1 MSLRTFFR
9 PTPWTVS
16 ISIVLT
22 LLAAVVLYVTLICA
36 LNGSSGCQTP
46 LAIQLLMIVA
56 MWPAIIVFRLL
67 YGVID
72 GGLIGITAVLLSG
85 LWIYTVVCAGRGI
98 VRIIQSKK

>member
-46 LAIQLLMIVA
+46 LALQIFMIVA
-56 MWPAIIVFRLL
+56 VWPTVVVFRMLNGIL
-67 YGVID
+67 D
-72 GGLIGITAVLLSG
+72 GGLIGIIGVVLSG
-85 LWIYTVVCAGRGI
+85 LWIYTVVCA
-98 VRIIQSKK
+98 VRALAHLRRS